1 MLPVLLIHGHR
12 SVRTFALVD
21 SGADTCV
28 FPGSLAGQLGIV
40 LPNQNSLV
48 FSGTG
53 KDPQVAFYENIKVA
67 VWSLTDRKVALT
79 FDLYAGFCS
88 TMEHAGIGLLGQDGF
103 FSRFKVTI
111 DHRNQCFD
119 IDL

>member
-1 MLPVLLIHGHR
+1 MKFPFVKFPLPPSLAFPGKTESLRPVLSLFLINGQK

-28 FPGSLAGQLGIV
+28 FPASLAAQLGIV

-48 FSGTG
+48 FTGTG

-67 VWSLTDRKVALT
+67 V
-79 FDLYAGFCS
+79 
-88 TMEHAGIGLLGQDGF
+88 
-103 FSRFKVTI
+103 
-111 DHRNQCFD
+111 
-119 IDL
+119 